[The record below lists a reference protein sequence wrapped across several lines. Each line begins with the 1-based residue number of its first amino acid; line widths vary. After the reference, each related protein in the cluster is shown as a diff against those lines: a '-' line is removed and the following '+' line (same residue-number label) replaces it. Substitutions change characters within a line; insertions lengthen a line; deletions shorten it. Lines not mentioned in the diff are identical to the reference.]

1 MFIDTLLNCRWVIP
15 VVPQNFVLERVSIA
29 IHNKRIIA
37 ICEQSEASQRF
48 EPSVTYALDRH
59 LVLPGLINSHTY
71 ASLNVLA
78 KIIFE
83 QSNQSWFGTLPQ
95 VLAEYPVSP
104 QLIGDATQ
112 IAVAEM
118 IKTGTTCF
126 ADVALFSNIAANVAR
141 ECGIR
146 SQISFPLTES
156 SKLVG
161 KSWEAQINVGLR
173 LFDEYKNSEHI
184 RVACAPQSIS
194 SLDNNKLTDLATYVH
209 EIELPLQICER
220 NWLEEISISARK
232 FKARPLERLAACGLL
247 TPQSQLIHMTQLKQ
261 RDLLILQEFNS
272 HIVYCPRFNLIS
284 GSEFCPVG
292 ELKKMNINVA
302 IGSGGFS
309 RDLSFDLLNDLQFAS
324 FLSRALDEDDGALSP
339 LQSLRMATLDG
350 AKALGWQEEIG
361 TLEINKLADLIAIE
375 IKYSDEQTINNIAAG
390 VVYKSYNHKIT
401 HSFVGGLPL
410 MINGNLETLNEELL
424 HRKRKD
430 WVTKMVQVNC

>member
-15 VVPQNFVLERVSIA
+15 IVPQNFVHERVSIA

-37 ICEQSEASQRF
+37 ICEQSEASHRF

-59 LVLPGLINSHTY
+59 LVLPGLVNSHTY

-104 QLIGDATQ
+104 QLISDATQ

-126 ADVALFSNIAANVAR
+126 ADLALFSNIAANVAR

-261 RDLLILQEFNS
+261 RDLLLLKEFNS

-324 FLSRALDEDDGALSP
+324 FLSRALDKDDGALSP

-430 WVTKMVQVNC
+430 WVTKMVQVDC

>member
-15 VVPQNFVLERVSIA
+15 IIPQNCIFERVSIA

-83 QSNQSWFGTLPQ
+83 QSNQSWLGTLPH
-95 VLAEYPVSP
+95 VLAEYSVNSE
-104 QLIGDATQ
+104 LIYDATQ

-126 ADVALFSNIAANVAR
+126 ADVALFPNIAANVAR

-146 SQISFPLTES
+146 SQISFPLTKS
-156 SKLVG
+156 SKLMD
-161 KSWEAQINVGLR
+161 KSWEAQLNVGLR
-173 LFDEYKNSEHI
+173 LFDDYKNSAHI

-220 NWLEEISISARK
+220 NWLEEISVSSRK

-261 RDLLILQEFNS
+261 RDLLLLQEFNS

-284 GSEFCPVG
+284 VSEFCPVG

-302 IGSGGFS
+302 LGSGGFS

-324 FLSRALDEDDGALSP
+324 FLSKALDKDDGALSP

-350 AKALGWQEEIG
+350 ATALGWQEEIG

-390 VVYKSYNHKIT
+390 VVYKSYNHKIS

-430 WVTKMVQVNC
+430 WVTKMVQVNY

>member
-1 MFIDTLLNCRWVIP
+1 MI
-15 VVPQNFVLERVSIA
+15 S
-29 IHNKRIIA
+29 
-37 ICEQSEASQRF
+37 
-48 EPSVTYALDRH
+48 
-59 LVLPGLINSHTY
+59 
-71 ASLNVLA
+71 
-78 KIIFE
+78 
-83 QSNQSWFGTLPQ
+83 
-95 VLAEYPVSP
+95 
-104 QLIGDATQ
+104 DATQ

-126 ADVALFSNIAANVAR
+126 ADLALFSNIAANVAR

-194 SLDNNKLTDLATYVH
+194 LLDNNKLTDLATYVH

-220 NWLEEISISARK
+220 NWLEEISVSARK

-261 RDLLILQEFNS
+261 RDLLLLQEFNS

-302 IGSGGFS
+302 LGSGGFS

-430 WVTKMVQVNC
+430 WVTKMVQVDC